1 MSDSFA
7 DLWNS
12 SAPVKP
18 SQPTPKLGT
27 NPAPSLGAPRPKYD
41 AFAMLAASGSNSSSR
56 PHSRTSSTS
65 ATAAQKSNGSAA
77 PTTSGDAFSDLL
89 SGSFGNNPSNA
100 KLSMAERARAK
111 TQVAP
116 PQPITAPPHSTST
129 WAGLDS
135 LAVGTSFSSAP
146 PSRPAPSQVE
156 DDWPFGSST
165 SSAQAEFASPPK
177 PQLDDWG
184 LPDFVSHTKPSNEV
198 QPEHSSQGR
207 SLWDPDDFNSPYEQ
221 EQGAS
226 SSAHNSPPSRS
237 NSPGDFDFGDRENA
251 LLDDNSESDDDIL
264 GDLGRPV
271 HKRST
276 RRPPPSV
283 CDIFQKN
290 ANFLTTLLFRPSR
303 RHAARLPHHLIL
315 LARLSR
321 WDSLRTRLGRLSLP
335 RSQVLTFK
343 LR

>member
-12 SAPVKP
+12 SVPVKP

-27 NPAPSLGAPRPKYD
+27 SPAPSLGAPRPKYD
-41 AFAMLAASGSNSSSR
+41 AFAMLAASGSNSSR

-65 ATAAQKSNGSAA
+65 ATPAQRSNGSAA
-77 PTTSGDAFSDLL
+77 STTSGDAFSDLI

-116 PQPITAPPHSTST
+116 PQPTIAPPHSTST

-135 LAVGTSFSSAP
+135 LAGGTSFSSAP

-156 DDWPFGSST
+156 DDWLFGSST
-165 SSAQAEFASPPK
+165 SSAQPSPPK
-177 PQLDDWG
+177 PQLDDW
-184 LPDFVSHTKPSNEV
+184 DFVSHTKPSNEA

-207 SLWDPDDFNSPYEQ
+207 SLWDLDEFKSSD
-221 EQGAS
+221 QGAS
-226 SSAHNSPPSRS
+226 PSAHNSPPSRS

-251 LLDDNSESDDDIL
+251 LLGDDSESDDDIL

-271 HKRST
+271 HERPT
-276 RRPPPSV
+276 RRPSPPV
-283 CDIFQKN
+283 CDIFKKN
-290 ANFLTTLLFRPSR
+290 TNFLTILLFRALR
-303 RHAARLPHHLIL
+303 RHAALLPRHLIL
-315 LARLSR
+315 LARSSR
-321 WDSLRTRLGRLSLP
+321 WDSLRTRLRRLSLP